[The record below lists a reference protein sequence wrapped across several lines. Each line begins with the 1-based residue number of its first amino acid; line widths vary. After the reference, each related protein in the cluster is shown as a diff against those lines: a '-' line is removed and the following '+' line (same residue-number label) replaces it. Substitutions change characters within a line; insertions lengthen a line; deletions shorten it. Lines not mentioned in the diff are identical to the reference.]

1 MKLYEINEKIKNCI
15 RYDENTAVD
24 TETGEMIDIEALDN
38 LVMEREEKVLNIA
51 RWVKELSAEAEAV
64 KAEKLKLG
72 KRQQSLENKVDSLK
86 EYLTKIVTEGEVIK
100 DATSVV
106 KWRKS
111 EVTEVD
117 MKAFLDWEHADDYL
131 TFAEPKVNKADIK
144 KAIKGGALIP
154 GCEVVAKN
162 NLQIG

>member
-1 MKLYEINEKIKNCI
+1 MKLYEIDAKIKNCVLVD
-15 RYDENTAVD
+15 DETAVD
-24 TETGEMIDIEALDN
+24 TETGEMIDIEALDA
-38 LVMEREEKVLNIA
+38 LMMERDEKVLNIA
-51 RWVKELSAEAEAV
+51 RWIKEIAAEAEAV
-64 KAEKLKLG
+64 KAEKMKLG
-72 KRQQSLENKVDSLK
+72 RRQQSLESKAESLK

-117 MKAFLDWEHADDYL
+117 MKTFLDWENAEDYL
-131 TFAEPKVNKADIK
+131 TFAEPKVNKTDIK
-144 KAIKGGALIP
+144 KAIKSGVEIP
-154 GCEVVAKN
+154 GCSVVAKN